1 MKRLLISVVVFALV
15 GTNSAMA
22 WGGLGHRTVVE
33 IAKRH
38 LTEKT
43 KENLAK
49 YIPYDIT
56 KDATWMDKN
65 RLKSPWPYSNDWHSY
80 YYDSN
85 LRHEPNA
92 PKKIAHGDTMRA
104 LDLAERNLS
113 MYKELSDSAVVYNI
127 RMILHFV
134 GDMHCP
140 SHCKLIGGRDDK
152 GKVYL
157 KGEKVGSFHSFYD
170 RMPSTIYGKIT
181 PAELAAKLDTYSKG
195 KIKRTCKGDH
205 HEWAKECMR
214 LTNVV
219 HQWNPNDG
227 TDVLRDDTVE
237 LSKELIDT
245 QLRHAGYRL
254 AHLLNRYFG
263 E

>member
-1 MKRLLISVVVFALV
+1 MKRFVLMLIVAISL
-15 GTNSAMA
+15 GISSAWA
-22 WGGLGHRTVVE
+22 WAGLGNRTVVE

-38 LTEKT
+38 ITEKT

-80 YYDSN
+80 FYDSKF
-85 LRHEPNA
+85 RHVPNR
-92 PKKIAHGDTMRA
+92 KIAHGDTMRA
-104 LDLAERNLS
+104 LDLAERNLTI
-113 MYKELSDSAVVYNI
+113 YKELSDSAVVYNI

-152 GKVYL
+152 GKIYF
-157 KGEKVGSFHSFYD
+157 KGEKLGSFHGFYD
-170 RMPSTIYGKIT
+170 KMPTTIYGNEIT
-181 PAELAAKLDTYSKG
+181 PAQLAAQLDTYSKG
-195 KIKRTCKGDH
+195 KIKRTCKGNH
-205 HEWAKECMR
+205 HDWAKECMR
-214 LTNVV
+214 LTNVI

-227 TDVLRDDTVE
+227 SEVLRDDTVE
-237 LSKELIDT
+237 LSKDLIDT

-254 AHLLNRYFG
+254 AYLLNRYFG